1 MPGQRA
7 TGEERSAMKRAIL
20 IVKGE
25 VQRVGYR
32 DVVAKIARKLSISG
46 FVENLKPYDV
56 KIVAEGSDANITQFI
71 EQLKIKRFPIDVESV
86 EVSFEP
92 YKHEFEY
99 FEIKRG
105 DWREELFERLD
116 TAGALLYKSVELGE
130 KSVALGERSV
140 ELGEKSVALGETSV
154 ALSERSVEL
163 GEKSVALGERSVE
176 LGEKSVA
183 LGEKLVALSERSV
196 ELGEKSVAL
205 SEKSVELGERSV
217 ALSEKS
223 VALGEK
229 SVALS
234 ERSVELGEKSVALG
248 EESVSIG
255 KRMLEKQDATIEVI
269 EQSKDEIVTEIR
281 SLREDLR
288 SYMEDRFAKIEH
300 EIEAIKAKIG
310 MV

>member
-1 MPGQRA
+1 
-7 TGEERSAMKRAIL
+7 MKRAIL

-56 KIVAEGSDANITQFI
+56 KIVAEGSDENIAQFI

-140 ELGEKSVALGETSV
+140 ELGERSVALGEKLV
-154 ALSERSVEL
+154 ALSKRSVEL

-183 LGEKLVALSERSV
+183 LGEK
-196 ELGEKSVAL
+196 
-205 SEKSVELGERSV
+205 
-217 ALSEKS
+217 
-223 VALGEK
+223 
-229 SVALS
+229 
-234 ERSVELGEKSVALG
+234 SVELGEKSVALG